1 MSARRAAVPPAAR
14 SRYTTGTNSEGRAV
28 TTLILDD
35 DLKAKLE
42 GLTRRVEVRDETGKT
57 VGWFV
62 PEEEERLRRQ
72 YAEAKEAF
80 AREEAEEAAR
90 GIVRQWDGTNGKT
103 TAEAIAEV
111 LKRAEQLAKSGKG
124 PTEAPHG
131 S

>member
-1 MSARRAAVPPAAR
+1 
-14 SRYTTGTNSEGRAV
+14 V

-35 DLKAKLE
+35 DLKAKLD

-90 GIVRQWDGTNGKT
+90 GIVRKWDGTNGKS

-111 LKRAEQLAKSGKG
+111 LKRAEQLAKGEK
-124 PTEAPHG
+124 
-131 S
+131 

>member
-1 MSARRAAVPPAAR
+1 M
-14 SRYTTGTNSEGRAV
+14 

-42 GLTRRVEVRDETGKT
+42 GLTRRIEVRDATGRT

-62 PEEEERLRRQ
+62 PEEEERLRQQ

-90 GIVRQWDGTNGKT
+90 GIVRRWDGTNGKT
-103 TAEAIAEV
+103 TAEAIAQV
-111 LKRAEQLAKSGKG
+111 LKLAEQLATGGK
-124 PTEAPHG
+124 
-131 S
+131 

>member
-1 MSARRAAVPPAAR
+1 
-14 SRYTTGTNSEGRAV
+14 V

-35 DLKAKLE
+35 DLKAKLA

-90 GIVRQWDGTNGKT
+90 GIVRKWDGTNGKST
-103 TAEAIAEV
+103 AEV
-111 LKRAEQLAKSGKG
+111 LAAIKALEERLKEQQ
-124 PTEAPHG
+124 
-131 S
+131 